1 LNPRLSDLRG
11 RSNWAGRDHCGMSR
25 EGYELETRC
34 STCKDGPGNPSAKV
48 RPTKRPRL
56 ASFQLPGQAGANLQR
71 WPTRLPGA
79 ANHFSQGHIAQ
90 WLRNCPS
97 ELEIMSS
104 THRRIL
110 LIEDTPMGRASFQL
124 PGQAGANLQRWPTRL
139 PGVANH
145 FSQAHIAQSLRSWP
159 SELEIMSSTHR
170 RILLIEDTPMGRG
183 GPLFTLASNTQPRP
197 TSGSRRPLPPVSLLD
212 PLAGF
217 LLLEGVSSMR
227 RIRGGLEPKTFR
239 PARAV

>member
-159 SELEIMSSTHR
+159 SELKIMSSTHR

-183 GPLFTLASNTQPRP
+183 GPLFTLESNTQCQTVARRVELRRAPP
-197 TSGSRRPLPPVSLLD
+197 SGPSDRVRISLPS
-212 PLAGF
+212 
-217 LLLEGVSSMR
+217 
-227 RIRGGLEPKTFR
+227 
-239 PARAV
+239 